1 MSNPMTPLP
10 APRFTLRDLPL
21 PAKLV
26 VTCFLISVGLGYLW
40 ALAQIH
46 FQHASMGRTMP
57 SVEDLVARFSGVPW
71 PLEPRPK
78 SDDNGSSET
87 ITRREQIGQV
97 QDAVKI
103 KTIIDNRCVRC
114 HKKGE
119 QKGDT
124 PLTNHT
130 EIRKQLQP
138 NRTHAKGRLFTVLH
152 GKREDWDKSMVAAFY
167 EESADWDKLSA
178 EQQKKEEPHRN
189 AERLALLAWVEAGA
203 PRADYEADRFP
214 LPANFNVNDLAE
226 SLHVKAAP
234 LAPGAVD
241 PNATTTSREEKD
253 RAERWQRAQQ
263 RRLSSEKLTQSTH
276 AHLLTF
282 SILWAATGLVF
293 AFTSYSTFVRCLLSP
308 LVLIAQVVDVA
319 CWWLARLEPPTGPY
333 FALAIMVTGAIV
345 GLGLGAQITLSLFN
359 MYGRKGKLVLVLLF
373 LCGAG
378 LFAWTYSTVITGQIQ
393 DERVRVEQEGK

>member
-1 MSNPMTPLP
+1 MSTPTSP
-10 APRFTLRDLPL
+10 APPRFLLRDLPL

-40 ALAQIH
+40 AMAQIH

-71 PLEPRPK
+71 PLEPRPENPE
-78 SDDNGSSET
+78 DGPSES
-87 ITRREQIGQV
+87 IARREQIGQV
-97 QDAVKI
+97 GDAVKI
-103 KTIIDNRCVRC
+103 KTIIDSRCVRC

-119 QKGDT
+119 QKGDA
-124 PLTNHT
+124 PLTNHK
-130 EIRKQLQP
+130 EILKQLQP
-138 NRTHAKGRLFTVLH
+138 NRTHSKGRMFTVLN
-152 GKREDWDKSMVAAFY
+152 GKREDWEKNMVAAFF
-167 EESADWDKLSA
+167 EESDGWDKLTA
-178 EQQKKEEPHRN
+178 DEQKKEEPRRN
-189 AERLALLAWVEAGA
+189 AERLALLAWIEAGA
-203 PRADYEADRFP
+203 PRADYEANQFP
-214 LPANFNVNDLAE
+214 LPPNFPVNDLSE
-226 SLHVKAAP
+226 SLYVKSAP

-241 PNATTTSREEKD
+241 ANSTTKSREEKE

-293 AFTSYSTFVRCLLSP
+293 AFTSYSAFVRCLISP
-308 LVLIAQVVDVA
+308 LVLIAQVADVA
-319 CWWLARLEPPTGPY
+319 CWWLARLNPPFGPY
-333 FALAIMVTGAIV
+333 FALAIMATGAIV
-345 GLGLGAQITLSLFN
+345 GLGLGTQITLSLFN
-359 MYGRKGKLVLVLLF
+359 MYGRKGKLVLALLF

-378 LFAWTYSTVITGQIQ
+378 LFALTYATVITAQIQ